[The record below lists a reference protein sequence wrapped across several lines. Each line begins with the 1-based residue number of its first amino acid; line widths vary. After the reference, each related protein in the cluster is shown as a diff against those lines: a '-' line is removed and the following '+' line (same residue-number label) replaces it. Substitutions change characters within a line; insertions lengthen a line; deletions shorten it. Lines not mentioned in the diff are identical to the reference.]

1 MRLFTC
7 LLPALLL
14 GCAQIRDQPEDASS
28 WYDGGELLDV
38 VEPLEFTDQPYAA
51 PSGMGIGDYQQMLFP
66 AADGDPV
73 FGPGDGY
80 ATSGCPNG
88 EDNALPFEI
97 EGTVTLHPRFYFKTI
112 GCDGDEKYYGSFF
125 VEDATWGFF
134 VLGDSKVAHFD
145 MGDTVRMRVRAVRTT
160 FDVDMVYAH
169 DIVSVERTAGPIYY
183 ESLTSEPNIIDNRFD
198 AGRVKR
204 IEGTVITDKDTFGEF
219 QVEGDDGSVYNVSL
233 DAEINRRG
241 VGFDIGTR
249 IRVTGPMLYSFS
261 TFNIIVMRVGQL
273 ELID

>member
-97 EGTVTLHPRFYFKTI
+97 EGTVLSANPRFKNAANGNHRLRNSSPGI
-112 GCDGDEKYYGSFF
+112 DSGDPALGPDPDGSAPDMGSFPY
-125 VEDATWGFF
+125 V
-134 VLGDSKVAHFD
+134 
-145 MGDTVRMRVRAVRTT
+145 
-160 FDVDMVYAH
+160 
-169 DIVSVERTAGPIYY
+169 
-183 ESLTSEPNIIDNRFD
+183 
-198 AGRVKR
+198 
-204 IEGTVITDKDTFGEF
+204 GT
-219 QVEGDDGSVYNVSL
+219 
-233 DAEINRRG
+233 
-241 VGFDIGTR
+241 
-249 IRVTGPMLYSFS
+249 
-261 TFNIIVMRVGQL
+261 
-273 ELID
+273 